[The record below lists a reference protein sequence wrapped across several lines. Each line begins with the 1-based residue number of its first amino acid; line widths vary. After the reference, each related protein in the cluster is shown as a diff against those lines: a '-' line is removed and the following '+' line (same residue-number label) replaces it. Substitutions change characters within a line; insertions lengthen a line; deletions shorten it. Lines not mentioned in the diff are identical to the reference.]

1 MILKELCWVGS
12 SKHDLRD
19 MPLAV
24 QREIGFALHQAQ
36 EGKMPSIAKPLRGI
50 GAGVIEIVSDY
61 NKNTY
66 RAVYVI
72 KLADA
77 IYALHSFQKKSKSGI
92 KTPKQDI
99 DLIKQRLV
107 LAKKDAASHNK

>member
-1 MILKELCWVGS
+1 MLKELCWVGS
-12 SKHDLRD
+12 SRSDLKD

-24 QREIGFALHQAQ
+24 QRDIGFSLHQAQ
-36 EGKMPSIAKPLRGI
+36 EGKMPFSAKPLKGI
-50 GAGVIEIVSDY
+50 GAGVMEIVSDY

-72 KLADA
+72 KLADV
-77 IYALHSFQKKSKSGI
+77 IYVLHSFQKKSKSGI

-107 LAKKDAASHNK
+107 LAKKDALSQNKQ